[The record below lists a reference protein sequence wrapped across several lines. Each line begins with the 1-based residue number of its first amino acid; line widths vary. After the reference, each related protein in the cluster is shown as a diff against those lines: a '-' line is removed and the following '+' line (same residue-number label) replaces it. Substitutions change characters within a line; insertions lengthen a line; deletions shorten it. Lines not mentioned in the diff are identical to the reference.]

1 MKTNL
6 RIIWTIL
13 LLAGAVCSLHA
24 ADFYD
29 YGLYFR
35 SHDSEGPDRTSLF
48 LNTERPFSLGEEFT
62 IAFKLL
68 VREREADFGPV
79 LHLSTDGGQ
88 QIRFSYVSGENRH
101 FPALVLNEDIVI
113 IDKPIVREQWLDVA
127 VRLRPSADSV
137 DLDYAGTKI
146 SAAVP
151 LHESRQVTA
160 LFGMMPA
167 YSSDV
172 APVNLKDVVVLQEGD
187 TVRYWRLSRHDDDLC
202 YDEIHHSEARAV
214 HPRWLIDN
222 HIEWRPV
229 LHRTIP
235 ERVDVAFDARR
246 AEFYLVKDAAIEVV
260 DENGALLRTLPVG
273 GGHRATTC
281 QNHLLYDTL
290 SRTLVSYFP
299 EEGRISTFS
308 FETGRWSGETE
319 NPQEPHFYNHA
330 RAFDPSDS
338 SYYFFGGYGFYQYR
352 NELFRWKS
360 GTDHIEQIEYEQPF
374 FPRYSAAAAVV
385 GDELYIFGGRGNK
398 YGRQEIASSNYFGLH
413 AINLRTLRSRS
424 VWRRQEDPRVENVM
438 ASTMYFHPAD
448 SSFYAVSMDEGGVL
462 WNLSMTDT
470 LYREV
475 SKPIGNALNYQD
487 GDFSLYES
495 PAHGKMFLVL
505 DKILSDRSHDVAIY
519 SINLPLAGEAD
530 IRQTAARSWWS
541 RTWYW
546 LAGCAVVIGCG
557 VWLPGS
563 VRLRRRA
570 VRRAA
575 GHPDRVSRPVDPTGA
590 AADAVPTR
598 EEETA
603 SRPTRERETAS
614 LPVRHYDSSRSA
626 IRLLGNFRV
635 FDRNGVEIT
644 SHFTPKLKNLLILL
658 ILHSERD
665 PRGILALRA
674 TELLWPDKDGN
685 SARNN
690 RNVSLR
696 KLRLLLE
703 PVGDV
708 EIISENNFLRIR
720 LGEDLFCDYHEVVGC
735 IRRFKQPGGG
745 SDPRLLDRIFELLLY
760 GPLLPNT
767 IAEWLDDF
775 KDAYSSL
782 SIDLLKGL
790 LEQERRRN
798 HQEMVLRIADIMFL
812 HDPLSEEALAA
823 KCTVLSAQGKNGIAR
838 NVYDRF
844 CKEYRRSIGEE
855 FCTPF
860 SDL

>member
-1 MKTNL
+1 MKDCL
-6 RIIWTIL
+6 RIIWML
-13 LLAGAVCSLHA
+13 ALLAGFAGRLHA

-35 SHDSEGPDRTSLF
+35 SHDSEGPERTTLI
-48 LNTERPFSLGEEFT
+48 LNDGHPFSLDGEF
-62 IAFKLL
+62 AVSFKLM

-79 LHLSTDGGQ
+79 LHLCTDNGRSV
-88 QIRFSYVSGENRH
+88 RFSFVSGQDRN
-101 FPALVLNEDIVI
+101 FPALVLDEDIVI
-113 IDKPIVREQWLDVA
+113 IDVPLERKKWFDVSIRLD
-127 VRLRPSADSV
+127 PSADSV
-137 DLDYAGTKI
+137 ELNYAGTGI
-146 SAAVP
+146 SAAFP
-151 LHESRQVTA
+151 LRQSRRVTL
-160 LFGMMPA
+160 LFGVMPE

-172 APVNLKDVVVLQEGD
+172 APVNLKDVAVMQGTD
-187 TVRYWRLSRHDDDLC
+187 TVRYWRLCRHDDDVC
-202 YDEIHHSEARAV
+202 YDEIRRSKARAI

-222 HIEWRPV
+222 HIEWSSV
-229 LHRTIP
+229 VHLTTP
-235 ERVDVAFDARR
+235 ERVDVAFDASR
-246 AEFYLVKDAAIEVV
+246 AEFYLVKDRVIDVL
-260 DENGALLRTLPVG
+260 DENGALLRSVPIRG
-273 GGHRATTC
+273 GYRATNC

-299 EEGRISTFS
+299 ETGCISTFS
-308 FETGRWSGETE
+308 FETGRWSCGEE
-319 NPQEPHFYNHA
+319 NLQEPHFYNHA

-338 SYYFFGGYGFYQYR
+338 SFYFFGGYGFYQYR

-360 GTDHIEQIEYEQPF
+360 GTDRIERIEYEPPF

-413 AINLRTLRSRS
+413 AIHLRTLQSRL
-424 VWRRQEDPRVENVM
+424 VWHRTEDPEVENVM
-438 ASTMYFHPAD
+438 ASTMYFQASD
-448 SSFYAVSMDEGGVL
+448 SSFYAVSMDKGGVL
-462 WNLSMTDT
+462 WNLSLTDT

-475 SKPIGNALNYQD
+475 SKPIGNELNFQD
-487 GDFSLYES
+487 GDFNLYSS
-495 PAHGKMFLVL
+495 PSHGKLFLVL
-505 DKILSDRSHDVAIY
+505 DKILCDRSHDVTIY
-519 SINLPLAGEAD
+519 SINMPLAKEAD
-530 IRQTAARSWWS
+530 IRQTPDRTGWS
-541 RTWYW
+541 GVWYW
-546 LAGCAVVIGCG
+546 LAGCAVAVGCG
-557 VWLPGS
+557 ILLS
-563 VRLRRRA
+563 RLRRHHASRNVAEHSGQEMHSDGRA
-570 VRRAA
+570 VAVVQADPARGECLPGRT
-575 GHPDRVSRPVDPTGA
+575 SRY
-590 AADAVPTR
+590 
-598 EEETA
+598 
-603 SRPTRERETAS
+603 
-614 LPVRHYDSSRSA
+614 YDDSRSS

-635 FDRNGVEIT
+635 CDRSGADIT
-644 SHFTPKLKNLLILL
+644 THFTPKLKNLLILL

-674 TELLWPDKDGN
+674 TELLWPDKDG
-685 SARNN
+685 SAARNN

-703 PVGDV
+703 SVGDA
-708 EIISENNFLRIR
+708 EIIAENNSLRIR
-720 LGEDLFCDYHEVVGC
+720 LGEDLFCDYHEVLGC
-735 IRRFKQPGGG
+735 IRRFKHSDGG
-745 SDPRLLDRIFELLLY
+745 SDPELLDRIFELLFC

-838 NVYDRF
+838 NIYDRF

-855 FCTPF
+855 FGIPF
-860 SDL
+860 ADL

>member
-1 MKTNL
+1 ML
-6 RIIWTIL
+6 V
-13 LLAGAVCSLHA
+13 LLAGGACSLHA

-35 SHDSEGPDRTSLF
+35 SHESEGPDRTSLV
-48 LNTERPFSLGEEFT
+48 LNEGRPFSMGEEFT

-79 LHLSTDGGQ
+79 LHLSTDRGEHV
-88 QIRFSYVSGENRH
+88 RFSYVSGENRH
-101 FPALVLNEDIVI
+101 FPALVLNEEIVI
-113 IDKPIVREQWLDVA
+113 IDMPIDRERWLDVA

-137 DLDYAGTKI
+137 ELNYAGMTI
-146 SAAVP
+146 SAAMP
-151 LHESRQVTA
+151 LHTSRRVTA
-160 LFGMMPA
+160 LFGVMPA

-172 APVNLKDVVVLQEGD
+172 APVNLKDVVVMQGDD
-187 TVRYWRLSRHDDDLC
+187 TVRYWRLYRHDDDIC
-202 YDEIHHSEARAV
+202 YDEIRHTEARAI

-222 HIEWRPV
+222 HIGWYPV

-235 ERVDVAFDARR
+235 DRVDVAFDASR
-246 AEFYLVKDAAIEVV
+246 AEFYLVKDAEIEVL
-260 DENGALLRTLPVG
+260 DENGVRLRTIPVRG
-273 GGHRATTC
+273 GYRATRC

-290 SRTLVSYFP
+290 SRSLVSYFP

-308 FETGRWSGETE
+308 FETGRWSGEKE

-385 GDELYIFGGRGNK
+385 GDELYVFGGRGNK

-424 VWRRQEDPRVENVM
+424 VWRRTEDPGVENVM
-438 ASTMYFHPAD
+438 ASTMYFQPGD
-448 SSFYAVSMDEGGVL
+448 SSFYAVSMDEGGIL
-462 WNLSMTDT
+462 WNLSMVDT

-475 SKPIGNALNYQD
+475 SKPIGNEINYQD
-487 GDFSLYES
+487 GDFSFYSS

-530 IRQTAARSWWS
+530 IRQTTDCPWWRSAW
-541 RTWYW
+541 RW
-546 LAGCAVVIGCG
+546 LCGLAAVVGIG
-557 VWLPGS
+557 VWFYRT
-563 VRLRRRA
+563 VRVRKRRMQRD
-570 VRRAA
+570 VH
-575 GHPDRVSRPVDPTGA
+575 HPDRIIRTVDPAGNV
-590 AADAVPTR
+590 ADPISTR
-598 EEETA
+598 EGETA
-603 SRPTRERETAS
+603 SVPVRERETAS

-665 PRGILALRA
+665 QRGILALRA

-720 LGEDLFCDYHEVVGC
+720 LGGDLFCDYHEVVGC
-735 IRRFKQPGGG
+735 IRRFKQPDGE

-782 SIDLLKGL
+782 SLDLLKGL
-790 LEQERRRN
+790 LDQERRRD

-823 KCTVLSAQGKNGIAR
+823 KCTVLSAQGKNGLAR

-855 FCTPF
+855 FGTPF
-860 SDL
+860 TDL

>member
-1 MKTNL
+1 ML
-6 RIIWTIL
+6 A
-13 LLAGAVCSLHA
+13 LLAGGVCSLHA

-35 SHDSEGPDRTSLF
+35 SHESEGPDRTSLV
-48 LNTERPFSLGEEFT
+48 LDEGHPFSMGEEFT

-79 LHLSTDGGQ
+79 LHLSTDRGVHV
-88 QIRFSYVSGENRH
+88 RFSYVSGENRH
-101 FPALVLNEDIVI
+101 FPALVLNEEIVI
-113 IDKPIVREQWLDVA
+113 IDAPIDRERWLDVA
-127 VRLRPSADSV
+127 VRLHPSVDSV
-137 DLDYAGTKI
+137 ELDYGGTKI
-146 SAAVP
+146 SAAIP
-151 LHESRQVTA
+151 LHDSRRVTA
-160 LFGMMPA
+160 LFGVMPA

-172 APVNLKDVVVLQEGD
+172 APVNLKDIVVLQGGD
-187 TVRYWRLSRHDDDLC
+187 TVRYWRLYRHDDDVC
-202 YDEIHHSEARAV
+202 YDEICRSKARAV

-222 HIEWRPV
+222 HIEWHPV
-229 LHRTIP
+229 LHRTVS
-235 ERVDVAFDARR
+235 EQVDVAFDARR
-246 AEFYLVKDAAIEVV
+246 AEFYLVKDAAIEVL
-260 DENGALLRTLPVG
+260 DENGVLLRTIPVRG
-273 GGHRATTC
+273 GYRATTC

-299 EEGRISTFS
+299 EGGRISTFS
-308 FETGRWSGETE
+308 FETGRWSSEE
-319 NPQEPHFYNHA
+319 NNLLEPHFYNHA

-360 GTDHIEQIEYEQPF
+360 GTDHVDRIEYEQPF

-385 GDELYIFGGRGNK
+385 GDELYVFGGRGNK

-424 VWRRQEDPRVENVM
+424 VWRRTEDPEVENVM
-438 ASTMYFHPAD
+438 ASTMYFQPAD
-448 SSFYAVSMDEGGVL
+448 SSFYAVSMDEGGIL
-462 WNLSMTDT
+462 WNLSMSDT

-475 SKPIGNALNYQD
+475 SKPIGNELNYQD
-487 GDFSLYES
+487 GDFSLYSS
-495 PAHGKMFLVL
+495 PAHGKLFLVL

-519 SINLPLAGEAD
+519 SINMPLADEAD
-530 IRQTAARSWWS
+530 IRQTSNRSWWGS
-541 RTWYW
+541 TWYW
-546 LAGCAVVIGCG
+546 LAGCGAVIGVG
-557 VWLPGS
+557 VWWFGS
-563 VRLRRRA
+563 DRLRRRGM
-570 VRRAA
+570 RRAVN
-575 GHPDRVSRPVDPTGA
+575 HPDQVIRSNDPVASTV
-590 AADAVPTR
+590 ADVVPTCG
-598 EEETA
+598 EGP
-603 SRPTRERETAS
+603 SS
-614 LPVRHYDSSRSA
+614 LLTRHYDSNRSA

-635 FDRNGVEIT
+635 FDGNGVEIT
-644 SHFTPKLKNLLILL
+644 THFTPKLKNLLILL
-658 ILHSERD
+658 ILYSERD
-665 PRGILALRA
+665 PRGILALRV

-720 LGEDLFCDYHEVVGC
+720 LGEDLFCDYHEVIGC
-735 IRRFKQPGGG
+735 IRRFKQPGGE
-745 SDPRLLDRIFELLLY
+745 SDPELLDRIFELLLC

-767 IAEWLDDF
+767 IAEWSDDF

-782 SIDLLKGL
+782 SIDLLKSL

-798 HQEMVLRIADIMFL
+798 RQDLVLRIADIMFL

-823 KCTVLSAQGKNGIAR
+823 KCAVLSAQGKNGLAR

-855 FCTPF
+855 FKTPF